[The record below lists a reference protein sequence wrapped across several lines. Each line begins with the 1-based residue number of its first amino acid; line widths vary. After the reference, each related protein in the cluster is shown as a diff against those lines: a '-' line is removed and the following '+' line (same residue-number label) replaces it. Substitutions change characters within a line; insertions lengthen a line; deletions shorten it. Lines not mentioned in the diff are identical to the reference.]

1 MADIL
6 VVDDEDALRRLIA
19 RILRGAGH
27 AVREAADAKEAVAHF
42 DQQVPAVLITGI
54 VRPTQEGIETIV
66 ELRREMPG
74 IPVLAIADGGS
85 VHPQLANGC
94 GISSLSKPFSA
105 DELVSAVAGLIGS
118 GTRP

>member
-42 DQQVPAVLITGI
+42 DQRIPAVLITDI
-54 VRPTQEGIETIV
+54 VQPAQEGIETIV
-66 ELRREMPG
+66 ELRREMPD
-74 IPVLAIADGGS
+74 IPILAISGGGG
-85 VHPQLANGC
+85 VHPHLTKGGGIASLA
-94 GISSLSKPFSA
+94 KPFSA
-105 DELVSAVAGLIGS
+105 DELVSAVTKLIG
-118 GTRP
+118 GRTG